1 MSQNSKVQ
9 SDSVGEERSAVPA
22 ERAFFL
28 PDLCSAQALLV
39 LVVLAELL
47 ALLILALQRGL
58 YPIDWEYFS
67 LLSLFCMLS
76 FLSCAAVLCPLRS
89 GLTRLPL
96 PLAGLSIYLL
106 VLALVAGFTLT
117 AQWLLP
123 EAAARS
129 PWNIGQLLI
138 NVFVAAVV
146 AGIGLR
152 YLYLDWKLRVREHS
166 ELGARIQALQS
177 RIRPHFLFNSLNT
190 IASLVAEDSAK
201 AERAVE
207 DLSALFRASLQDS
220 KVMSCWADE
229 RDLCERYLRIEA
241 ERLGDR
247 LQVEWQIDNVEG
259 QTPML
264 SLSLQPLIENAI
276 THGIQH
282 LPQGGDIRITA
293 RVRAGFLHI
302 SLSNP
307 LASQAAAPGNQLACA
322 NLRHRL
328 QAIYGG
334 QAQLTMSEYER
345 RYVVE
350 LNMPV
355 QVA

>member
-1 MSQNSKVQ
+1 MPLKST
-9 SDSVGEERSAVPA
+9 A
-22 ERAFFL
+22 ETGATAPPTAGFFL
-28 PDLCSAQALLV
+28 PDLCSAASLLV

-47 ALLILALQRGL
+47 ALLVVALQRGL
-58 YPIDWEYFS
+58 FPMDWEYFS
-67 LLSLFCMLS
+67 LLSLFCVLN
-76 FLSCAAVLCPLRS
+76 FLGSAAALCSLRHT
-89 GLTRLPL
+89 LARLPL
-96 PLAGLSIYLL
+96 PVAGFLVYTL
-106 VLALVAGFTLT
+106 VLALVAAFTLL

-123 EAAARS
+123 AEPMRS
-129 PWNIGQLLI
+129 PWNPGQLLI

-152 YLYLDWKLRVREHS
+152 YLYLSWQLRVREQS

-220 KVMSCWADE
+220 QVMSCWADE
-229 RDLCERYLRIEA
+229 RELCERYLRIEA

-247 LQVEWQIDNVEG
+247 LRVQWQVDGVDA

-276 THGIQH
+276 RHGIQQ
-282 LPQGGDIRITA
+282 LPAGGDIQIEAQPRDG
-293 RVRAGFLHI
+293 RLHI
-302 SLSNP
+302 AVSNP
-307 LASQAAAPGNQLACA
+307 QPTVMARQGNQLACD

-328 QAIYGG
+328 QAVYGERAHL
-334 QAQLTMSEYER
+334 QFSEREQR
-345 RYVVE
+345 FVVDLQFPLRLE
-350 LNMPV
+350 
-355 QVA
+355 